1 VRDVQIEQQGKAIA
15 EAIKATRVSAG
26 LSKNAL
32 AQKAGIAI
40 QSISFIENFVN
51 SPSISTF
58 LRICAAL
65 EVQPDVLMKRA
76 ITGED
81 TK

>member
-1 VRDVQIEQQGKAIA
+1 VREDRVIQSGKAVA
-15 EAIKATRVSAG
+15 EAIKARREAVG

-32 AQKAGIAI
+32 AQKAGISV
-40 QSISFIENFVN
+40 QSVSFIESAVN

-65 EVQPDVLMKRA
+65 EVSPDNLLRDA
-76 ITGED
+76 LGNIG
-81 TK
+81 